1 MEKLHNKRHLAA
13 QTMSEESAPIGNL
26 MERSQKSQKYELM
39 EKVNDVKEM
48 IDRHR
53 NQIHSN
59 VTKNARETIA
69 FLHQLQKK
77 NTAIDANKRKPKVEP
92 TKDTN
97 SLAGLLEVWKLIRAP
112 QTAVSTEQNDLNSEE
127 FEGSEE
133 ITRRRRQDDG
143 NNDRKDPEDE
153 DLPPRPDIFIYNA
166 FNGSATGLAKDNM
179 EDQTGQ
185 ASDPEYVH
193 HTHKSDSAAFITH
206 IVTTLV
212 GVLTNAIASAALGS
226 SGGSSHGVAGLFS
239 GSAHSSSKSYH
250 Y

>member
-1 MEKLHNKRHLAA
+1 MEKLYNKRRLAA

-77 NTAIDANKRKPKVEP
+77 NTAIDAHKRKPKVEP
-92 TKDTN
+92 ARGTN

-112 QTAVSTEQNDLNSEE
+112 QPSVSIEQNDLNSEE
-127 FEGSEE
+127 FDDSEE
-133 ITRRRRQDDG
+133 ITRRRRQDGG
-143 NNDRKDPEDE
+143 N
-153 DLPPRPDIFIYNA
+153 
-166 FNGSATGLAKDNM
+166 
-179 EDQTGQ
+179 
-185 ASDPEYVH
+185 
-193 HTHKSDSAAFITH
+193 KSDDERDKKVF
-206 IVTTLV
+206 V
-212 GVLTNAIASAALGS
+212 N
-226 SGGSSHGVAGLFS
+226 
-239 GSAHSSSKSYH
+239 
-250 Y
+250 